1 MVDPEVFV
9 IGGGVSKAGTMVTDV
24 IRKYFVKYAFHA
36 SEGARFELARLG
48 NDAGIYGAVRM
59 LM

>member
-1 MVDPEVFV
+1 
-9 IGGGVSKAGTMVTDV
+9 MVTDV

-36 SEGARFELARLG
+36 SDGARFELARLG